1 MYTLKVNIKRK
12 GQNNMSILAEK
23 FKLKRKELNLSQKE
37 LCDGICGQS
46 QLSKIERGTFM
57 PSAEML
63 FQFAQRLDV
72 PLDYFFYEHIELK
85 SNITNFKQLA
95 TKLLED
101 RNYNDLEYLYQLEQE
116 KAKKLSS
123 EDRTYLNWVKAI
135 INFYKYDNKNSAIA
149 TLESSLQ
156 VLSPNSMVHLKIL
169 NTLSNFYSLVNRDD
183 DYEKNYLILRQAYDN
198 KDLAHQEYLFGYIRV
213 RYNHAHY
220 LISKKRNFDAIQEA
234 LETIDICKK
243 WQTTYQL
250 APLLI
255 IVGNAGE
262 KLLSIEERQNYYLEA
277 KEICKLFGNKLML
290 MKINEY
296 LQNFDKDNH

>member
-1 MYTLKVNIKRK
+1 
-12 GQNNMSILAEK
+12 MSILAEK
-23 FKLKRKELNLSQKE
+23 FKLKRKELKLSQKE
-37 LCDGICGQS
+37 LCEGICGQS

-72 PLDYFFYEHIELK
+72 PLDYFFNEHIEVK
-85 SNITNFKQLA
+85 SNLTNFKQLA

-116 KAKKLSS
+116 KSKKLSS
-123 EDRTYLNWVKAI
+123 EDKAYLNWVKAI
-135 INFYKYDNKNSAIA
+135 IDFYKYDNKNSAISN
-149 TLESSLQ
+149 LESNLPI
-156 VLSPNSMVHLKIL
+156 LSQNSMLYLKIL
-169 NTLSNFYSLVNRDD
+169 NTLSNFYSLIGRDD
-183 DYEKNYLILRQAYDN
+183 EYEKNYQMLKQAYDN
-198 KDLAHQEYLFGYIRV
+198 KDFEHQEYLFGYIRV

-220 LISKKRNFDAIQEA
+220 LIAKGLNTEAIQEA

-255 IVGNAGE
+255 AVGNAGE
-262 KLLSIEERQNYYLEA
+262 KLLSIEERKKYYLEA
-277 KEICKLFGNKLML
+277 KEICKIYDNKLML

-296 LQNFDKDNH
+296 LLEFNDKNQ